1 MKTPSPT
8 FAVESAQGVYIK
20 LSDGRELIDGMSS
33 WWAAI
38 HGYNHPVLNQ
48 AITDQVKQMSHI
60 MFGGLS
66 HQPASTLAKTLI
78 EITDPSLA
86 YVFFADSGSV
96 AVEVSIK
103 MALQYWVAQ
112 GQKNKHKLLTIR
124 NGYHG
129 DTFAAMS
136 VCDPINGMH
145 NIFQGAL
152 TKQYFA
158 DAPRSQNDSEWQD
171 SEISSFKQLLE
182 QEHKNIAAVILEPI
196 VQGAGG
202 MKIYCPEYLRQVRKL
217 CDQYHVLLILD
228 EIATGFG
235 RTGTLFAYQQA
246 NILPDIL
253 CLGKS
258 LTGGYMTLSAT
269 LTNQKVVDGIHQN
282 SQHANSNILMHGP
295 TFMANPLACSVAQA
309 SIDLLLQSDWKAKVK
324 NIETQ
329 LLKELTICQHL
340 SIVKEV
346 RVKGAIGVVEL
357 TQNVDMNWI
366 QPRFVKL
373 GVWIRPFNKLVYLM
387 PPYIIS
393 TEELTILTT
402 SILIVLKE
410 MENNISLES

>member
-8 FAVESAQGVYIK
+8 FAVESAKGVYIK
-20 LSDGRELIDGMSS
+20 LSDGRKLIDGMSS

-38 HGYNHPVLNQ
+38 HGYNHPVLNK
-48 AITDQVKQMSHI
+48 AITDQVNQMSHI

-103 MALQYWVAQ
+103 MALQYWAAQ
-112 GQKNKHKLLTIR
+112 GQNNKHKLLTIR

-136 VCDPINGMH
+136 VCDPVNGMH
-145 NIFQGAL
+145 NMFQGTL

-158 DAPRSQNDSEWQD
+158 DAPQSQNDNEWQD
-171 SEISSFKQLLE
+171 SEIDSFKQLLE

-282 SQHANSNILMHGP
+282 SE
-295 TFMANPLACSVAQA
+295 QA
-309 SIDLLLQSDWKAKVK
+309 AHHEDIPSISFLPS
-324 NIETQ
+324 
-329 LLKELTICQHL
+329 L
-340 SIVKEV
+340 S
-346 RVKGAIGVVEL
+346 
-357 TQNVDMNWI
+357 
-366 QPRFVKL
+366 
-373 GVWIRPFNKLVYLM
+373 
-387 PPYIIS
+387 
-393 TEELTILTT
+393 
-402 SILIVLKE
+402 LI
-410 MENNISLES
+410 